1 MDKIVITKE
10 QLAKMVNE
18 QSGENTLK
26 TFKEPKLYK
35 LSDKVIKL
43 LNGQIETEYKAHY
56 LYRAAA
62 NWCHEVN
69 YKKAAAFFDAEAI
82 TELEHAQKIE
92 KYMTDFNILP
102 VINKTETKF
111 DFTNLIDIIYEAYDL
126 ELGLMKSYNKIS
138 SEVFQDDLTTF
149 DFLQEFRN
157 IQRDSVVEFN
167 DLINASN
174 LIDKTNKFEVLY
186 FEQTYF

>member
-35 LSDKVIKL
+35 LNDKVVKL
-43 LNGQIETEYKAHY
+43 LSERLEDEYRAHY

-69 YKKAAAFFDAEAI
+69 YKKAAVFFDKEASS
-82 TELEHAQKIE
+82 ELEHAQLLE

-102 VINKTETKF
+102 VINKTETKHE
-111 DFTNLIDIIYEAYDL
+111 FTNLFEIIYAAYEL
-126 ELGLMKSYNKIS
+126 ELGLMKSYNEVS
-138 SEVFQDDLTTF
+138 HEVFEDDLTTF
-149 DFLQEFRN
+149 DFLKKFRKFT
-157 IQRDSVVEFN
+157 RDAVVEFN

-174 LIDKTNKFEVLY
+174 LIDKTSKFEVLY